1 MTVNIFLFQGR
12 ETKIVSEYVRT
23 GQPSAFDTSGM
34 IPPSV
39 LQYNGS
45 SDSGVRSAHWWN
57 DWTAAEIP
65 GERKHSNNDTQIQFV
80 QPNEILYKHIK
91 YWDAIS
97 VMYYNNEYTVDTD
110 SLNIFTSVS

>member
-1 MTVNIFLFQGR
+1 MLTLNSGISAHQPEEARPPSPWISDRRSVFPMTVNIFLFQGR

-45 SDSGVRSAHWWN
+45 SDSGVRSAHW
-57 DWTAAEIP
+57 
-65 GERKHSNNDTQIQFV
+65 
-80 QPNEILYKHIK
+80 
-91 YWDAIS
+91 
-97 VMYYNNEYTVDTD
+97 
-110 SLNIFTSVS
+110 